1 MRKRVLVAH
10 TADATRSI
18 AEAVLRQ
25 NGYDV
30 IAVPTAEK
38 AKEVLQFAR
47 PDLIIVGA
55 DLLGQD
61 QHPFYEKIQANPKT
75 ASVPLLLFEPLQPM
89 DLPFPPEVIVPQPF
103 DPKDLIQ
110 RVMTFSGQSDANRR
124 CSASRC

>member
-10 TADATRSI
+10 AADATRSI
-18 AEAVLRQ
+18 AETVLRQ

-30 IAVPTAEK
+30 IALASADK

-55 DLLGQD
+55 DLMAPD
-61 QHPFYEKIQANPKT
+61 EHPFYEKIQANPKT
-75 ASVPLLLFEPLQPM
+75 SSVPLLIFEPEQPM

-103 DPKDLIQ
+103 DPKI
-110 RVMTFSGQSDANRR
+110 
-124 CSASRC
+124 